1 MIPPNRAS
9 KALYMNNLGKRPKF
23 ILCKRIKTVGLL
35 AYSGRVMDFSESE
48 EQQMIRELVRDF
60 AETVLMPTVEH
71 RDSSQ
76 TPPSEEWEQFLD
88 YGLQGVTIPEEYGGS
103 LVSDIS
109 KAIIVEELSRVDPSF
124 GVMFCVHVGLCS
136 ETIALHGNEEQKS
149 KYLTRLAAG
158 EVGAYSLSE
167 AGAGTDAAA
176 MICKAKL
183 SDDGKHYILNGE
195 KMWVTNGVQAKIIV
209 LFAKDVD
216 HPDYGVKKH
225 GGTTA
230 FIIESSFDGFS
241 VGKKEDK
248 LGIRSSDTCTLIL
261 NDCKVPVE
269 NVLKGVGKGFPIA
282 MNALDNSRI
291 GIAAQALG
299 IAQGAYESALNYSHE
314 REAFGKPIA
323 HHQMIM
329 SYLADMATRIEA
341 SRQLVYRASW
351 AKQNHYENNGP
362 RHTQEAS
369 MAKLYAGDTAMW
381 VSERAIQVL
390 GGYGYTKEFP
400 VERFFRDA
408 KITQIYEGT
417 QEVQRIVISR
427 TLK

>member
-1 MIPPNRAS
+1 
-9 KALYMNNLGKRPKF
+9 MNFAEN
-23 ILCKRIKTVGLL
+23 
-35 AYSGRVMDFSESE
+35 D

-60 AETVLMPTVEH
+60 AETVLGPTVEH
-71 RDSSQ
+71 RDQTQ
-76 TPPSEEWEQFLD
+76 TPPSEEWEAFLE

-103 LVSDIS
+103 PVDDIS
-109 KAIIVEELSRVDPSF
+109 ESIIVEELSRVDPSF

-136 ETIALHGNEEQKS
+136 KTISLHGNEQQKQE
-149 KYLTRLAAG
+149 YLPRLAAG

-183 SDDGKHYILNGE
+183 SDDGKYYILNGE
-195 KMWVTNGVQAKIIV
+195 KMWVTNGAQAKIIV
-209 LFAKDVD
+209 LFAKDVN

-230 FIIESSFDGFS
+230 FIVESDFEGFK

-261 NDCKVPVE
+261 ENCKVPVE

-299 IAQGAYESALNYSHE
+299 IAQGSYEAALKYSHE

-323 HHQMIM
+323 YHQMIM
-329 SYLADMATRIEA
+329 SYLSDMATRIDA
-341 SRQLVYRASW
+341 ARLLVYKASW
-351 AKQNHYENNGP
+351 AKQQHYEHDGP
-362 RHTQEAS
+362 RHTKEAS

-427 TLK
+427 SLV

>member
-1 MIPPNRAS
+1 
-9 KALYMNNLGKRPKF
+9 
-23 ILCKRIKTVGLL
+23 
-35 AYSGRVMDFSESE
+35 MDYAETD

-60 AETVLMPTVEH
+60 AESVLTPTIEH
-71 RDSSQ
+71 RDENQ
-76 TPPSEEWEQFLD
+76 IAPSEEWEQFIE
-88 YGLQGVTIPEEYGGS
+88 YGLQGVTIPEKYGGS
-103 LVSDIS
+103 PVDDVSES
-109 KAIIVEELSRVDPSF
+109 IIVEELARVDPSF
-124 GVMFCVHVGLCS
+124 AVMYCVHVGLCAK
-136 ETIALHGNEEQKS
+136 TIALHGNESQKEQ
-149 KYLTRLAAG
+149 YLTRLAAG

-195 KMWVTNGVQAKIIV
+195 KMWVTNGVQAKILV

-225 GGTTA
+225 GGSTA
-230 FIIESSFDGFS
+230 FIVDSSFEGFS
-241 VGKKEDK
+241 VGKKENK

-299 IAQGAYESALNYSHE
+299 IAQGAFEAALKYAHE
-314 REAFGKPIA
+314 REAFGQVIA
-323 HHQMIM
+323 RHQMITA
-329 SYLADMATRIEA
+329 YLADMATRIEA
-341 SRQLVYRASW
+341 SRLLVYRASW
-351 AKQNHYENNGP
+351 VKQQHYEHNGP
-362 RHTQEAS
+362 RHSKEAS

-417 QEVQRIVISR
+417 QEVQRIVIAR
-427 TLK
+427 ALK

>member
-1 MIPPNRAS
+1 
-9 KALYMNNLGKRPKF
+9 MNFAEN
-23 ILCKRIKTVGLL
+23 
-35 AYSGRVMDFSESE
+35 D

-60 AETVLMPTVEH
+60 AETTLSPTAEH
-71 RDSSQ
+71 RDQ
-76 TPPSEEWEQFLD
+76 NQIPPSEEWEAFIE

-103 LVSDIS
+103 PVDDIS
-109 KAIIVEELSRVDPSF
+109 ESIIVEELSRVDPSF
-124 GVMFCVHVGLCS
+124 GVMFCVHVGLCAK
-136 ETIALHGNEEQKS
+136 TISIHANEQQKQ

-183 SDDGKHYILNGE
+183 SDDGKHFILNGE
-195 KMWVTNGVQAKIIV
+195 KMWVTNGAQAKILV

-230 FIIESSFDGFS
+230 FIVEPSFEGFK

-261 NDCKVPVE
+261 ENCKVPVE

-299 IAQGAYESALNYSHE
+299 IAQGSYEAALKYSHE

-323 HHQMIM
+323 YHQMIM
-329 SYLADMATRIEA
+329 SYLSDMATRIDA
-341 SRQLVYRASW
+341 ARLLVYKASW
-351 AKQNHYENNGP
+351 AKQQHYEHDGP
-362 RHTQEAS
+362 RHTKEAS

-417 QEVQRIVISR
+417 QEVQRIVIARS
-427 TLK
+427 LV

>member
-1 MIPPNRAS
+1 
-9 KALYMNNLGKRPKF
+9 MNFAEN
-23 ILCKRIKTVGLL
+23 
-35 AYSGRVMDFSESE
+35 D

-60 AETVLMPTVEH
+60 AETTLSPTAEH
-71 RDSSQ
+71 RDQ
-76 TPPSEEWEQFLD
+76 NQIPPSEEWEAFIE

-103 LVSDIS
+103 PVDDIS
-109 KAIIVEELSRVDPSF
+109 ESIIVEELSRIDPSF
-124 GVMFCVHVGLCS
+124 GVMFCVHVGLCAK
-136 ETIALHGNEEQKS
+136 TISIHANEQQKQ

-183 SDDGKHYILNGE
+183 SDDGKHFILNGE
-195 KMWVTNGVQAKIIV
+195 KMWVTNGAQAKILV

-230 FIIESSFDGFS
+230 FIVEPSFEGFK

-261 NDCKVPVE
+261 ENCKVPVE

-299 IAQGAYESALNYSHE
+299 IAQGSYEAALKYSHE

-323 HHQMIM
+323 YHQMIM
-329 SYLADMATRIEA
+329 SYLSDMATRIDA
-341 SRQLVYRASW
+341 ARLLVYKASW
-351 AKQNHYENNGP
+351 AKQQHYEHDGP
-362 RHTQEAS
+362 RHTKEAS

-417 QEVQRIVISR
+417 QEVQRIVIARS
-427 TLK
+427 LV

>member
-1 MIPPNRAS
+1 MSSFTRLKGIV
-9 KALYMNNLGKRPKF
+9 YEQFGG
-23 ILCKRIKTVGLL
+23 IKTFHLYKRVKKHGLL
-35 AYSGRVMDFSESE
+35 GCIGSNMNFAEND

-60 AETVLMPTVEH
+60 AETTLSPTAEH
-71 RDSSQ
+71 RDQ
-76 TPPSEEWEQFLD
+76 NQIPPSEEWEAFLE

-103 LVSDIS
+103 PVDDIS
-109 KAIIVEELSRVDPSF
+109 ESIIVEELSRVDPSF
-124 GVMFCVHVGLCS
+124 GVMFCVHVGLCAK
-136 ETIALHGNEEQKS
+136 TISLHGNEQQKQ

-183 SDDGKHYILNGE
+183 SDDGKNYILNGE
-195 KMWVTNGVQAKIIV
+195 KMWVTNGAQAKILV

-230 FIIESSFDGFS
+230 FIVESSFEGFK

-261 NDCKVPVE
+261 ENCKVPVE

-299 IAQGAYESALNYSHE
+299 IAQGSYEAALKYSHE

-323 HHQMIM
+323 YHQMIM
-329 SYLADMATRIEA
+329 SYLSDMATKIDAARL
-341 SRQLVYRASW
+341 LVYKASW
-351 AKQNHYENNGP
+351 AKQQHYEHDGP
-362 RHTQEAS
+362 RHTKEAS

-427 TLK
+427 SLV

>member
-1 MIPPNRAS
+1 MA
-9 KALYMNNLGKRPKF
+9 
-23 ILCKRIKTVGLL
+23 ILERT
-35 AYSGRVMDFSESE
+35 MDYAETD

-60 AETVLMPTVEH
+60 AETVLAPTLEH
-71 RDSSQ
+71 RDANQ
-76 TPPSEEWEQFLD
+76 IPPSEEWQQFLE
-88 YGLQGVTIPEEYGGS
+88 YGLQGVTIPEQYGGS
-103 LVSDIS
+103 PVDDIS
-109 KAIIVEELSRVDPSF
+109 ESIIVEELSRVDPSF
-124 GVMFCVHVGLCS
+124 GVMFCVHVGLCAK
-136 ETIALHGNEEQKS
+136 TIALHGDELQKQN
-149 KYLTRLAAG
+149 YLPRLAAG

-183 SDDGKHYILNGE
+183 SSDGRHYLLNGE
-195 KMWVTNGVQAKIIV
+195 KMWVTNGAQADIMV

-230 FIIESSFDGFS
+230 FIVESSFEGFS

-269 NVLKGVGKGFPIA
+269 NILKGVGNGFPIA

-299 IAQGAYESALNYSHE
+299 IAQGAYEAALNYSHE

-341 SRQLVYRASW
+341 ARQLVYRASW
-351 AKQNHYENNGP
+351 AKQEHYENDGP

-417 QEVQRIVISR
+417 QEVQRIVIARS
-427 TLK
+427 LK